1 MSDYLLTAT
10 IAFYIVASPAFVW
23 WDRCITRAHNERKL
37 IIEWVFSDGMSRVR
51 EPILTDVS
59 FRRHI
64 LEIFLFRAHLS
75 QLGAKLF
82 ENFLERAGFRRR
94 RRRSFRLSRRGSR
107 RSRF

>member
-64 LEIFLFRAHLS
+64 LEIFLFRDGFKLYGLS
-75 QLGAKLF
+75 KDVLEPPKPKANLIVFPGGKGGA
-82 ENFLERAGFRRR
+82 A
-94 RRRSFRLSRRGSR
+94 
-107 RSRF
+107 